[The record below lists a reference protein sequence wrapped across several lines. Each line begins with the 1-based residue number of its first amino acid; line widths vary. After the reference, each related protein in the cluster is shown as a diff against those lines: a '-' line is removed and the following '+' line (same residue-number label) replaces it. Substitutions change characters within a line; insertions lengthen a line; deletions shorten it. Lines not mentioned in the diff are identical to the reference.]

1 MAVTPRDIER
11 IRERYALDLITITS
25 RLHAHA
31 IMCNEQRHPT
41 STDIHLVRDLVTQF
55 EGIVA
60 RKYLPRRNLQKYH
73 KVMREAFTEVTG
85 HARKHVQRVNRLRAG
100 VMTKTWRAAKRYIE
114 TQPEKVTLMDSMW
127 NQLKGV
133 ELRYAID
140 HLLKGNV
147 RGYRERM
154 AAEERRFDAMVVIN
168 Q

>member
-1 MAVTPRDIER
+1 MTMTGRGAN
-11 IRERYALDLITITS
+11 RYS
-25 RLHAHA
+25 
-31 IMCNEQRHPT
+31 
-41 STDIHLVRDLVTQF
+41 
-55 EGIVA
+55 
-60 RKYLPRRNLQKYH
+60 
-73 KVMREAFTEVTG
+73 
-85 HARKHVQRVNRLRAG
+85 
-100 VMTKTWRAAKRYIE
+100 E